1 MTDNIPP
8 LKSLQAFEASARHES
23 FLTAADELCVTPG
36 AVSRHVKLLEHY
48 LGVRLFLRRS
58 NGVALTHEGQRYA
71 SRIVAIFDMIAET
84 TGEIRR
90 AGNPNSMVISTLPV
104 FSESWLNKRLPSFQA
119 KFPGIDLQVEF
130 HDNKTVL
137 QDAGIDAW
145 IHFSD
150 GHHPGFDVTHLM
162 DEELVPVCSPGLRQ
176 SLSDEPTA
184 AQLAEM
190 PLLHDV
196 NWGDDWPN
204 WAMAVGAKSDNLS
217 TGMRFALYS
226 GVIQSAID
234 GLGIAIGHKSM
245 VRNELDSGR
254 LVEFPALS
262 YLPPQSF
269 YLAIPATRFRMS
281 HLKKLK
287 EWFITEAR
295 KG

>member
-1 MTDNIPP
+1 MTDDIPP
-8 LKSLQAFEASARHES
+8 LKSLQAFEASSRHES

-36 AVSRHVKLLEHY
+36 AVSRHVKLLEQY

-58 NGVALTHEGQRYA
+58 NGVALTQEGQRYA
-71 SRIVAIFDMIAET
+71 RKIVAIFDMIAET

-90 AGNPNSMVISTLPV
+90 TSSPNRMVISTLPV
-104 FSESWLNKRLPSFQA
+104 FSESWLNKRLPSFQE
-119 KFPGIDLQVEF
+119 KFPGIDLQIEF

-137 QDAGIDAW
+137 QDTSIDAW

-162 DEELVPVCSPGLRQ
+162 GEELVPVCSPDLRR
-176 SLSDEPTA
+176 SLPDELTA
-184 AQLAEM
+184 AQLVEM

-196 NWGDDWPN
+196 NWGDDWAN

-226 GVIQSAID
+226 GVIQCAID
-234 GLGIAIGHKSM
+234 GLGVALGHKSIIQ
-245 VRNELDSGR
+245 NELDSGR

-269 YLAIPATRFRMS
+269 YLVIPAARLRMS
-281 HLKKLK
+281 RIKKLK
-287 EWFITEAR
+287 EWFIIEAQ